1 MFKMIDA
8 GAFVLLSRLHRA
20 GYQAYIVGGCVRD
33 LLSGRTPKDW
43 DICTD
48 ATPDETLSVFRDLHT
63 IPTGLSHG
71 TVTVRYADAS
81 YEVTTF
87 RADGD
92 YTDFRHPDEVFFS
105 SDLHTDLARRDF
117 TINAMAYAPH
127 TGLID
132 PFGGRGHLRE
142 NILCCVGSPSQRF
155 KEDALRVLRC
165 LRFSATFGLKI
176 EHGTEQE
183 ILHHF
188 DLLHMISKER
198 IRDELCK
205 ILLGKYALPVFT
217 RYPYVFTHI
226 IPELY
231 CCVGFQQRNLYHIY
245 TVYDHIMHAT
255 ANYTGNDL
263 IVKLALFLHDI
274 GKPLCYTEDERGGHF
289 HGHGVVSRDLA
300 ESVLTRLRFDNA
312 TKNAV
317 LELVLY
323 HDSTIEPT
331 PKVVRR
337 WLSRIG
343 DTQFFRL
350 MEVRLADIRA
360 HSMNNRMSR
369 IKRCLELRRIA
380 REILNQ
386 PHCLTLKD
394 LAIDGYEVMK
404 EAIPEGRLVGLCLN
418 HALEQVINGTIP
430 NEKYA
435 LLRTVRDFAM
445 EYCSQHKDEI

>member
-1 MFKMIDA
+1 MFNMIDA
-8 GAFVLLSRLHRA
+8 GAYVLLSRLHRA

-48 ATPDETLSVFRDLHT
+48 ATPDETLSVFWDLHT
-63 IPTGLSHG
+63 IPTGLQHG
-71 TVTVRYADAS
+71 TVTVRYADVS

-87 RADGD
+87 RVDGA
-92 YTDFRHPDEVFFS
+92 YTDCRHPEEVFFS
-105 SDLHTDLARRDF
+105 SNLHADLARRNF

-127 TGLID
+127 IGLVD
-132 PFGGRGHLRE
+132 PFSGHEHLRR
-142 NILCCVGSPSQRF
+142 NILCCVGSPLQRF
-155 KEDALRVLRC
+155 HEDALRVLRC
-165 LRFSATFGLKI
+165 LRFAATFDLRIGQR
-176 EHGTEQE
+176 TERA
-183 ILHHF
+183 ILRCA
-188 DLLHMISKER
+188 DLLYMISKER

-205 ILLGKYALPVFT
+205 ILLGKYAFPVFL
-217 RYPYVFTHI
+217 RYKYVFTYI

-231 CCVGFQQRNLYHIY
+231 LCVGFKQNNPYHIY
-245 TVYDHIMHAT
+245 TVYNHIMHAT
-255 ANYTGNDL
+255 ANYTGDDL

-274 GKPLCYTEDERGGHF
+274 GKPLCYTEDECGGHF

-312 TKNAV
+312 TKDAV

-343 DTQFFRL
+343 ETQFFRL

-418 HALEQVINGTIP
+418 HALEQVINGTVP

-445 EYCSQHKDEI
+445 EYCSQYKDEI